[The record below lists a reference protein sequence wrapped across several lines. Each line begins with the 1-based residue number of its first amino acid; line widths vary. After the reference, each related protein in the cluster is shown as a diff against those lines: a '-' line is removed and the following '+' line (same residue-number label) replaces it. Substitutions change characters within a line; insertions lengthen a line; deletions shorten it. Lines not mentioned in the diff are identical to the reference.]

1 MDPKTL
7 TVTAATA
14 QATLPPFWTMLQSLT
29 WLHVF
34 VGVSSATVALIL
46 RDYKAVWG
54 ILTSAKGKAGVVALE
69 EALPVVLKFLALSG
83 HTQAPATIQQINTIV
98 ADGNKALGIPTK
110 PPVSAFGLLFALGL
124 LALGAGA
131 HATSFELGTPLTPT
145 AGASYIQATIVTA
158 PDLFKLSGGNLT
170 WEPGAFY
177 GGQVTYQW
185 GKNYG
190 LGLDMGVNVEG
201 AGTAESPALG
211 KLAGG
216 AVVDFLGYVIA
227 VNVANDGWHA
237 GLTYLWGPQT
247 GASVQITP

>member
-1 MDPKTL
+1 M
-7 TVTAATA
+7 
-14 QATLPPFWTMLQSLT
+14 
-29 WLHVF
+29 
-34 VGVSSATVALIL
+34 
-46 RDYKAVWG
+46 
-54 ILTSAKGKAGVVALE
+54 
-69 EALPVVLKFLALSG
+69 
-83 HTQAPATIQQINTIV
+83 
-98 ADGNKALGIPTK
+98 
-110 PPVSAFGLLFALGL
+110 
-124 LALGAGA
+124 
-131 HATSFELGTPLTPT
+131 
-145 AGASYIQATIVTA
+145 
-158 PDLFKLSGGNLT
+158 
-170 WEPGAFY
+170 
-177 GGQVTYQW
+177 TYQW